1 MIDAGYLIGWIGLGF
16 GVCVAPPQLR
26 KIIKSGK
33 VDGISFHTYLF
44 LTLALSC
51 YLAHALYI
59 NSIVF
64 TVAQASNLVINSIIL
79 NILWRHRNGHK

>member
-1 MIDAGYLIGWIGLGF
+1 MIDAGFLIGWVGLGF
-16 GVCVAPPQLR
+16 GIAVAPPQLM
-26 KIIKSGK
+26 KIKRTGR

-44 LTLALSC
+44 LVLALSC